1 MRADETASS
10 MAPMTTRPRAS
21 TPGGGLAA
29 IASAG
34 LLATACLAQDVQT
47 DFPPGL
53 DPLDATNPA
62 AFPAA
67 EGADLYPEK
76 LGAFVGQAVGSGD
89 QSCGGCQMVMA
100 YAKGYIHRS
109 LADVWAAGV
118 EPQTS
123 AEAATSVDSCSVS
136 LNVET
141 GYDYSWMVH
150 YKKSESVVTVTFD
163 VTWRSGTLP
172 WPTPASGPPQPLQ
185 VAWRFQKTNGTAYIK
200 SMAGSVL
207 AYEVVPG
214 VTGLEFIRHVQATRS
229 PVDVVESGIQNHYD
243 NIVSWLASGTPASTA
258 RVCSP

>member
-1 MRADETASS
+1 
-10 MAPMTTRPRAS
+10 MTTRTRAS
-21 TPGGGLAA
+21 SPRGGLGA

-53 DPLDATNPA
+53 APLDETNLA
-62 AFPAA
+62 SFPAPV
-67 EGADLYPEK
+67 GGDVYPET
-76 LGAFVGQAVGSGD
+76 LGPFYMMTSGPGD
-89 QSCGGCQMVMA
+89 QSCGGCQFVMVHAKA
-100 YAKGYIHRS
+100 YVKRP

-123 AEAATSVDSCSVS
+123 AEAASSVDSCSVS

-141 GYDYSWMVH
+141 GYDYSWLVH
-150 YKKSESVVTVTFD
+150 YTKSQSIAHVEFD

-214 VTGLEFIRHVQATRS
+214 VTGLEFIRHVQATQS
-229 PVDVVESGIQNHYD
+229 PQDVVASGIQNHYD
-243 NIVSWLASGTPASTA
+243 NIVSWLATGTPASTA